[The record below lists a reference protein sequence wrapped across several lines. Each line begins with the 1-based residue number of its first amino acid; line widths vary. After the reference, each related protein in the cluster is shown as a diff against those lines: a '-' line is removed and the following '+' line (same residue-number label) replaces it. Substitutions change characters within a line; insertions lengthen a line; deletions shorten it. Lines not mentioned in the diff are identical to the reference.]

1 MSPSE
6 PFVWRLPDEAP
17 GTLAE
22 IFDAEDSRRQNLVLF
37 EIRKVDGFR
46 KCWETIGKPGD
57 PHDLILAV
65 MGCIVWHLNP
75 LKRLADYRRELRDVA
90 RHAGDAAA
98 ALEKL
103 SSAMGWGVRGGWLW
117 RLDNAGL
124 PDPTDPRTIENLRKM
139 ATGLEAM
146 IANGGFQRP
155 GRTFEIVGLPISYQ
169 RPSKKVFETATG
181 RRPTVTW
188 SEYRGEYSGEF
199 LNFVEIVRPIVSD
212 IVKTSG
218 RPLAQPN
225 NNVAL
230 GKFIQD
236 KLMEKTPAG

>member
-57 PHDLILAV
+57 PYDLIFVV
-65 MGCIVWHLNP
+65 MCCIIWHLNP

-103 SSAMGWGVRGGWLW
+103 SSAMEWGGRRGWLW
-117 RLDNAGL
+117 RLEHAGL

-146 IANGGFQRP
+146 IANGGFRDQGGRP
-155 GRTFEIVGLPISYQ
+155 KLLAFQYLIKGLA
-169 RPSKKVFETATG
+169 RVFETATG

-188 SEYRGEYSGEF
+188 SEYRGEYSGKF
-199 LNFVEIVRPIVSD
+199 LDFVEIVRPIVSD

-236 KLMEKTPAG
+236 QLMEKTPAG